1 VPSVAIASIE
11 ELPTK
16 DMPEY
21 RATLQ
26 GEGFKQISY
35 LEIKIC
41 GNARGIWKKKR
52 ASEVKNTSLSVYG
65 VGNGISN
72 MAVRLIESMYDFR
85 FPDLDCSRMD
95 IKPDV
100 HTMRVLY
107 RLGVSTT
114 IREDG
119 AIFAARFINPSYP
132 GEIDGP
138 LWLLGRKLCQA
149 TNPDCGRFPINAVC
163 LKLKGK
169 GSRWNSS

>member
-1 VPSVAIASIE
+1 MEKQKSE
-11 ELPTK
+11 ETK
-16 DMPEY
+16 K
-21 RATLQ
+21 TFL
-26 GEGFKQISY
+26 I
-35 LEIKIC
+35 
-41 GNARGIWKKKR
+41 
-52 ASEVKNTSLSVYG
+52 VYG

-85 FPDLDCSRMD
+85 FADLDYSRMD

-100 HTMRVLY
+100 HTTRVLY

-114 IREDG
+114 IREDW

>member
-1 VPSVAIASIE
+1 LWERQGNLEKQKSE
-11 ELPTK
+11 ETK
-16 DMPEY
+16 K
-21 RATLQ
+21 TFL
-26 GEGFKQISY
+26 I
-35 LEIKIC
+35 
-41 GNARGIWKKKR
+41 
-52 ASEVKNTSLSVYG
+52 VYG

-100 HTMRVLY
+100 HTTRVLY
-107 RLGVSTT
+107 KLRVSTT

>member
-1 VPSVAIASIE
+1 MEKQKSE
-11 ELPTK
+11 ETK
-16 DMPEY
+16 K
-21 RATLQ
+21 TFL
-26 GEGFKQISY
+26 I
-35 LEIKIC
+35 
-41 GNARGIWKKKR
+41 
-52 ASEVKNTSLSVYG
+52 VYG

-85 FPDLDCSRMD
+85 FADLDYSRMD

-100 HTMRVLY
+100 HTTRVLY